1 LKLHPYPSNFPK
13 WLRFTAFGIG
23 LLFTGFLLFLSL
35 IWFGFFGPVP
45 GTDELSNIQQEQ
57 ATRILSSDGEQIGTY
72 HLLNRT
78 TVGLDQ
84 IDSTM
89 VNALLAI
96 EDVRFHR
103 HKGIDYRALG
113 RVAVRTILL
122 QQNAGG
128 GSTITQQLAKNLYP
142 RNHSGG
148 ISIVADKFR
157 EMMIARKMESI
168 YSKEEILELYLN
180 TVSFGENT
188 FGIEMASNR
197 FFNKPPSELTL
208 TESATLA
215 GLLQATTFYNPHR
228 NPERSVLRR
237 NIVIRQM
244 ERYEFITSEMA
255 TDALEEP
262 LNVNYN
268 RNDLSDGLAPYF
280 REHLRSELSATL
292 RNQTALDGK
301 KYNLYTDGLTV
312 HTTLNSE
319 IQRAAEKAVAT
330 RMKELQHIFDREL
343 QKRPVFG
350 EQDPDVLRAWRQSDR
365 YKYLR
370 NSGYSDGEIEE
381 YLHTPATTLLFTWDG
396 YEEKEI
402 TPYNELKYYL
412 SFLNAGFIAMEP
424 KSGHVLAWV
433 GGIEHR
439 HFQFD
444 QVKAKRQPGSAFKPI
459 LYAAALEQGRTPCDY
474 QRNFLASYA
483 SHDGW
488 TPQNNKEEYGGRYSL
503 QASLAQSI
511 NTVAVQ
517 LAVETGVP
525 AIQKTAHNLGI
536 ESVLHGAPSIALG
549 TAEVSLLELTT
560 AYTSFLNDGNPVK
573 PVAVTHIT
581 NANGEVIYDFQGEQ
595 IPNLISLMSP
605 SHLSRIKPENSGISP
620 QSAAAMVQMLQ
631 KAVDDGTGHTLRSQ
645 FGISHSLGGKTG
657 TTQNF
662 TDGWFIGFTPQM
674 VFGTR
679 VGGWNNR
686 VRFREYPAYA
696 SQTALPIAGHFL
708 RELPASVQDDSKLN
722 TFQTSLASLPYSMQ
736 CEDHRDDRL
745 RDRVADFF
753 TGRSSDE
760 ARIIA
765 EDDEG
770 GSIFRRFGRKL
781 GISGN

>member
-1 LKLHPYPSNFPK
+1 MNLHSYVIPK
-13 WLRFTAFGIG
+13 WLKFITFSAG
-23 LLFTGFLLFLSL
+23 LLFAGFLLFLTL
-35 IWFGFFGPVP
+35 IWHGFFGPVP

-57 ATRILSSDGEQIGTY
+57 ATRILSSDGDQIGTY

-78 TVGLDQ
+78 TVRLDE

-96 EDVRFHR
+96 EDIRFHR
-103 HKGIDYRALG
+103 HNGIDYRALG
-113 RVAVRTILL
+113 RVFVRSILL

-142 RNHSGG
+142 RQQNSGM
-148 ISIVADKFR
+148 SIVADKFR
-157 EMMIARKMESI
+157 EMIIARKIESI

-197 FFNKPPSELTL
+197 FFNKPPSNLTL

-228 NPERSVLRR
+228 NPDRSVIRR

-244 ERYEFITSEMA
+244 ERYEYITPETA
-255 TDALEEP
+255 EGALQEP
-262 LNVNYN
+262 LIVNYN

-280 REHLRSELSATL
+280 REHLRSELAAVL
-292 RNQTALDGK
+292 RNRPALDGK

-319 IQRAAEKAVAT
+319 VQRAAEKAVAT
-330 RMKELQHIFDREL
+330 RMKELQQIFDREL
-343 QKRPVFG
+343 QRRPVFG

-365 YKYLR
+365 YAYLQ
-370 NSGYSDGEIEE
+370 NKSYSESEIED
-381 YLHTPATTLLFTWDG
+381 YLHTPATALLFTWDG

-412 SFLNAGFIAMEP
+412 SFLNAGLIAMEP
-424 KSGHVLAWV
+424 YSGHVLAWV

-439 HFQFD
+439 HFQYD

-488 TPQNNKEEYGGRYSL
+488 TPKNSQEEYGGRYSL

-536 ESVLHGAPSIALG
+536 ESALHEAPSIALG

-560 AYTSFLNDGNPVK
+560 AYTSFLNGGKPVK
-573 PVAVTHIT
+573 PAMVTHIT
-581 NANGEVIYDFQGEQ
+581 NANGDVIYDFQNKQ
-595 IPNLISLMSP
+595 IPDLLSLMSP
-605 SHLSRIKPENSGISP
+605 SHLSQIESDHRGITP

-631 KAVDDGTGHTLRSQ
+631 KAVDEGTGHTLRSQ
-645 FGISHSLGGKTG
+645 FGILQSLAGKTG

-662 TDGWFIGFTPQM
+662 TDGWFVGFTPQM

-696 SQTALPIAGHFL
+696 SQTALPIIGHFL
-708 RELPASVQDDSKLN
+708 RELPEADQNNSSSN
-722 TFQTSLASLPYSMQ
+722 TFQSSLVNLPFSMH
-736 CEDHRDDRL
+736 CEDYRDDRL
-745 RDRVADFF
+745 RDRVSDFF

-760 ARIIA
+760 ARTV
-765 EDDEG
+765 EEKDDEG
-770 GSIFRRFGRKL
+770 GSLFRRLGRKL

>member
-1 LKLHPYPSNFPK
+1 MNLHIHSIPK
-13 WLRFTAFGIG
+13 WLKFTAVCTG
-23 LLFTGFLLFLSL
+23 LLFAGFLLFLTL
-35 IWFGFFGPVP
+35 IWYGFFGPVP

-89 VNALLAI
+89 VNALLAT
-96 EDVRFHR
+96 EDIRFHR
-103 HKGIDYRALG
+103 HNGIDYRALG
-113 RVAVRTILL
+113 RVFVRSILL

-142 RNHSGG
+142 RQKNSG

-157 EMMIARKMESI
+157 EMIIARKIESI

-197 FFNKPPSELTL
+197 FFSKSPSDLTL

-228 NPERSVLRR
+228 NPNRSVLRR

-244 ERYEFITSEMA
+244 ERYDYITSETA
-255 TDALEEP
+255 EHALEEP
-262 LNVNYN
+262 LIVNYN

-280 REHLRSELSATL
+280 REHLRSELDTFL
-292 RNQTALDGK
+292 RNRPAIDGK

-312 HTTLNSE
+312 HTTLNSNV
-319 IQRAAEKAVAT
+319 QRAAEKAVAT
-330 RMKELQHIFDREL
+330 RMKELQVIFDGEL
-343 QKRPVFG
+343 QRRPVFG

-365 YKYLR
+365 YKYLK
-370 NSGYSDGEIEE
+370 NESYSESEIED
-381 YLHTPATTLLFTWDG
+381 YLHTPSTTLIFTWDG

-424 KSGHVLAWV
+424 YSGHVLAWV

-439 HFQFD
+439 HFQYD
-444 QVKAKRQPGSAFKPI
+444 QVKATRQPGSAFKPI

-488 TPQNNKEEYGGRYSL
+488 TPKNNQEEYGGRYSL

-517 LAVETGVP
+517 LAVDTGVP
-525 AIQKTAHNLGI
+525 AIQETARNLGI
-536 ESVLHGAPSIALG
+536 RSALHEAPSIALG

-560 AYTSFLNDGNPVK
+560 AYTSFLNDGKPVK
-573 PVAVTHIT
+573 PALVTHIT
-581 NANGEVIYDFQGEQ
+581 NKNGDMIYDFQTEQ
-595 IPNLISLMSP
+595 IPNLATLMSP
-605 SHLSRIKPENSGISP
+605 SHLSKIQSDHRGISP
-620 QSAAAMVQMLQ
+620 QSAAAMVHMLQ
-631 KAVDDGTGHTLRSQ
+631 KAVDEGTGHTLRSQ

-686 VRFREYPAYA
+686 VRFREFPAYA

-708 RELPASVQDDSKLN
+708 RELPPADQDDSNLN
-722 TFQTSLASLPYSMQ
+722 TPLANLPYSMH
-736 CEDHRDDRL
+736 CEDYQDDRF
-745 RDRVADFF
+745 RDRVKDFF

-760 ARIIA
+760 ARII
-765 EDDEG
+765 EEKDDEG
-770 GSIFRRFGRKL
+770 GSIFRRLGRKL

>member
-1 LKLHPYPSNFPK
+1 MNLHSYSIPK
-13 WLRFTAFGIG
+13 WLKFSALTIG
-23 LLFTGFLLFLSL
+23 LVFAGFLLFLTL
-35 IWFGFFGPVP
+35 IWHGFFGPVP

-96 EDVRFHR
+96 EDIRFHR
-103 HKGIDYRALG
+103 HNGIDYRALG
-113 RVAVRTILL
+113 RVFVRSILL

-142 RNHSGG
+142 RQQGSS
-148 ISIVADKFR
+148 ISIIADKFR
-157 EMMIARKMESI
+157 EMMIARKIESI

-197 FFNKPPSELTL
+197 FFNKAPSELTL

-215 GLLQATTFYNPHR
+215 GLLQATTFFNPHR
-228 NPERSVLRR
+228 NPDRSVLRR

-244 ERYEFITSEMA
+244 ERYEYITSETA
-255 TDALEEP
+255 ELALEEP
-262 LNVNYN
+262 LIVNYN

-280 REHLRSELSATL
+280 REHLRSELAAVLQNTP
-292 RNQTALDGK
+292 ALDGK

-330 RMKELQHIFDREL
+330 RMKELQNIFDREL
-343 QKRPVFG
+343 QRRPVFG

-365 YKYLR
+365 YNYLR
-370 NSGYSDGEIEE
+370 TEGYTDSEIEE
-381 YLHTPATTLLFTWDG
+381 YLHTPTTALLFTWDG

-424 KSGHVLAWV
+424 NSGHVLAWV

-483 SHDGW
+483 SHNGW
-488 TPQNNKEEYGGRYSL
+488 TPKNNQDEYGGRYSL

-525 AIQKTAHNLGI
+525 AIQNTAHNLGI
-536 ESVLHGAPSIALG
+536 KSALPEAPSIALG

-560 AYTSFLNDGNPVK
+560 AYTAFLNKGK
-573 PVAVTHIT
+573 PVQPAMVTHIT
-581 NANGEVIYDFQGEQ
+581 NANGDLIYDFQTEQ
-595 IPNLISLMSP
+595 IPDLATLMSP
-605 SHLSRIKPENSGISP
+605 SHLSQIQPDHHGITP
-620 QSAAAMVQMLQ
+620 QNAAAMVHMLQ
-631 KAVDDGTGHTLRSQ
+631 KAVDEGTGHTLRSQ
-645 FGISHSLGGKTG
+645 FGISQPLGGKTG

-679 VGGWNNR
+679 VGGVNNR
-686 VRFREYPAYA
+686 VRFREFPAYA

-708 RELPASVQDDSKLN
+708 RELPAANHVDSNLN
-722 TFQTSLASLPYSMQ
+722 ATLANLTYTIQ
-736 CEDHRDDRL
+736 CENFREDRL

-760 ARIIA
+760 ARVI
-765 EDDEG
+765 EEKDDEG
-770 GSIFRRFGRKL
+770 GSLFRRLGRKL

>member
-1 LKLHPYPSNFPK
+1 MNLHIQRIPK
-13 WLRFTAFGIG
+13 WLKFTTLGTG
-23 LLFTGFLLFLSL
+23 LFFTGFLLFLSL

-103 HKGIDYRALG
+103 HNGIDYRALG
-113 RVAVRTILL
+113 RVFVRTILL

-142 RNHSGG
+142 RVHSDG

-180 TVSFGENT
+180 TVSFGEDT
-188 FGIEMASNR
+188 FGIEMASYR
-197 FFNKPPSELTL
+197 FFNKPPSDLTL
-208 TESATLA
+208 SESATLA

-228 NPERSVLRR
+228 NPGRSVLRR
-237 NIVIRQM
+237 NIVLRQM
-244 ERYEFITSEMA
+244 ERYEYITPEIA
-255 TDALEEP
+255 ADALEEP
-262 LNVNYN
+262 LIVNYN

-280 REHLRSELSATL
+280 REHLRGELSATL

-330 RMKELQHIFDREL
+330 RMKELQRIFDREL
-343 QKRPVFG
+343 QRRPVFG
-350 EQDPDVLRAWRQSDR
+350 EEDPDVLRAWRQSDR

-370 NSGYSDGEIEE
+370 NEGYSDSEIEE
-381 YLHTPATTLLFTWDG
+381 YLNTPATALLFTWDG
-396 YEEKEI
+396 YEEKKI
-402 TPYNELKYYL
+402 TPYNELKQYL

-424 KSGHVLAWV
+424 YTGHVLAWV

-488 TPQNNKEEYGGRYSL
+488 TPKNNQEEYGGRYSL

-525 AIQKTAHNLGI
+525 AIQQTAYNLGI
-536 ESVLHGAPSIALG
+536 ESALPEAPSIALG

-560 AYTSFLNDGNPVK
+560 AYTSFLNNGKPVK
-573 PVAVTHIT
+573 PMMVTHIT
-581 NANGEVIYDFQGEQ
+581 NASGEMIYDFQEEQ
-595 IPNLISLMSP
+595 TTELVSLMSP
-605 SHLSRIKPENSGISP
+605 SHLTRIQQENSGISP
-620 QSAAAMVQMLQ
+620 HSAAAMVQMLQ
-631 KAVDDGTGHTLRSQ
+631 KAVDEGTGRTLRSQ
-645 FGISHSLGGKTG
+645 FGISHPVGGKTG

-679 VGGWNNR
+679 VGGSNNR
-686 VRFREYPAYA
+686 VRFREFPAYA

-760 ARIIA
+760 ARVI
-765 EDDEG
+765 EEQDNEG
-770 GSIFRRFGRKL
+770 GSIFRRMGRRL